1 MFFIF
6 NGKFVESIISIKELV
21 IKNFFLFTVL
31 VLFFPLSIIIFL
43 ISSKSK
49 FSNSEKRI
57 LAISSSVSY
66 FIFFFVFSM
75 FIGVILIFSNL
86 NTRTEIDSNGNKVE
100 YLTFKT
106 DDELSK
112 EKAIREEE
120 EKKKQNRMKEEKK
133 KQNEL
138 EIKKNENSPVVTI
151 HDLEN
156 KNSTYKDKYV
166 KVAVIINKIENTKI
180 AYLAK
185 ADEDLEIGKDVVLN
199 FSDKQKPNIKKGDV
213 IIITGK
219 LKGNK
224 FGLSHSITI
233 EDVIVRSKGE
243 NARKLYLDSKE
254 KVLNSDLKLFK
265 KDKKNFENLNK
276 KYIEQNENI
285 LEVLSVLRANN
296 SYQNQLDSIYIFSRI
311 SDSFS
316 NLSSTYSNYYINDNY
331 SNSFNKIID
340 SHRYNM
346 REACMYFSELAKLMS
361 RVNYSSFE
369 FDEIHQK
376 ALYHQELARKSLKDL
391 NTLLKTKENK

>member
-6 NGKFVESIISIKELV
+6 NGKLVEYIISIKELV
-21 IKNFFLFTVL
+21 IKNLLLFTVL

-49 FSNSEKRI
+49 YSNSEKRI

-75 FIGVILIFSNL
+75 FIGMILIFSNL

-112 EKAIREEE
+112 EKAIREE
-120 EKKKQNRMKEEKK
+120 EEKK

-233 EDVIVRSKGE
+233 EDVIVRSKGG